1 MSQLGQT
8 EKGPA
13 EALPVYLQQRKC
25 SLTCRHSRS
34 VPMHKVAALQPATRA
49 VSNRSKAD
57 NLFDPLL
64 FDHLVGAGEDSRR
77 DFEAER
83 FGGLEIDGGPV
94 LAGAHTGKL
103 AGFSPLTM

>member
-1 MSQLGQT
+1 MKLLSQ
-8 EKGPA
+8 
-13 EALPVYLQQRKC
+13 
-25 SLTCRHSRS
+25 SLSRS
-34 VPMHKVAALQPATRA
+34 PRLDTRNPEPA